1 MGARTANLHAW
12 EQAFKKTYIQEGLL
26 SLLNPSHISRFSLG
40 RLTPLFWVKAA
51 ALVVLPVTA
60 YLVMQHIDIGEV
72 FNPARITQWLSQ
84 AGPWAPFLFM
94 GLMALA
100 VIISPIPSLPLDI
113 AAGAAFGPFL
123 GAAYAVLGAEL
134 GAIISFL
141 IGRAVGREVLT
152 RLLRMNIGFCETCS
166 DHHLAVFVFL
176 SRLLPI
182 FSFDLISYGAGLT
195 NMSLR
200 MFALVTFLGM
210 IPPTL
215 ALTYAGSSVTGGT
228 WLTVVLGLA
237 MVALLLLIPK
247 LVLRFPDSRLVR
259 FLRGGAPV
267 PTPGS
272 TPLQP
277 PTKDIAEEGPR
288 CASCNSP
295 MK

>member
-1 MGARTANLHAW
+1 MR
-12 EQAFKKTYIQEGLL
+12 
-26 SLLNPSHISRFSLG
+26 NPSPNPRFSSR
-40 RLTPLFWVKAA
+40 RLTPLFWIKAA
-51 ALVVLPVTA
+51 ALLILPVA
-60 YLVMQHIDIGEV
+60 VYLAMQNVDVGEV
-72 FNPARITQWLSQ
+72 FNPDRLTRWLSQ
-84 AGPWAPFLFM
+84 AGPSAPFLFM
-94 GLMALA
+94 GLMAVA

-134 GAIISFL
+134 GAIVSFL

-152 RLLRMNIGFCETCS
+152 RLLRMNIAFCETCS

-200 MFALVTFLGM
+200 IFALVTFLGM

-228 WLTVVLGLA
+228 WLTMFLGLA
-237 MVALLLLIPK
+237 TVALLLFIPK
-247 LVLRFPDSRLVR
+247 LVLRFPDSRLVKL
-259 FLRGGAPV
+259 LRGGAPV

-272 TPLQP
+272 TPLRP
-277 PTKDIAEEGPR
+277 PTKDIAEEAPR
-288 CASCNSP
+288 CASCNDP

>member
-1 MGARTANLHAW
+1 M
-12 EQAFKKTYIQEGLL
+12 
-26 SLLNPSHISRFSLG
+26 LNPSPISRFSPKG
-40 RLTPLFWVKAA
+40 LTTIFWVKAA
-51 ALVVLPVTA
+51 VLLALPVAA
-60 YLVMQHIDIGEV
+60 YLVMQHIDIGEI
-72 FNPARITQWLSQ
+72 FHPDRITQWLSR

-113 AAGAAFGPFL
+113 AAGAAFGPLL

-134 GAIISFL
+134 GAIVSFL

-152 RLLRMNIGFCETCS
+152 RLLRMNIAFCEKCS
-166 DHHLAVFVFL
+166 DHHLAIFVFL

-210 IPPTL
+210 IPTTL
-215 ALTYAGSSVTGGT
+215 ALTYAGSYATGGT
-228 WLTVVLGLA
+228 WLTVVLGFA

-247 LVLRFPDSRLVR
+247 LVLRFPDSRLVTL
-259 FLRGGAPV
+259 LRGEALGPALV
-267 PTPGS
+267 S
-272 TPLQP
+272 TPPQP

-288 CASCNSP
+288 CASCHGP

>member
-1 MGARTANLHAW
+1 LAMQHVDVGEVLH
-12 EQAFKKTYIQEGLL
+12 
-26 SLLNPSHISRFSLG
+26 PD
-40 RLTPLFWVKAA
+40 RLT
-51 ALVVLPVTA
+51 
-60 YLVMQHIDIGEV
+60 
-72 FNPARITQWLSQ
+72 RWLSQ
-84 AGPWAPFLFM
+84 AGPPAPFLFM
-94 GLMALA
+94 GLMAVA

-134 GAIISFL
+134 GAIVSFL

-152 RLLRMNIGFCETCS
+152 RLLRMNIAFCEKCS

-215 ALTYAGSSVTGGT
+215 ALTYAGSSVAGGT

-247 LVLRFPDSRLVR
+247 LVLRFPDSRLVKL
-259 FLRGGAPV
+259 LRGGAQV
-267 PTPGS
+267 PTPPF
-272 TPLQP
+272 TPPQA
-277 PTKDIAEEGPR
+277 PTADLVEGPR
-288 CASCNSP
+288 RCDSCNGP
-295 MK
+295 ME

>member
-1 MGARTANLHAW
+1 MRAGVL
-12 EQAFKKTYIQEGLL
+12 KKAHIQEGVLTL
-26 SLLNPSHISRFSLG
+26 PNPTPNPRFSPK
-40 RLTPLFWVKAA
+40 RLSPSFWVKAA
-51 ALVVLPVTA
+51 ALLVLPVA
-60 YLVMQHIDIGEV
+60 VHLAMQHVDVGEV
-72 FNPARITQWLSQ
+72 FNPDRLTRWLSQ
-84 AGPWAPFLFM
+84 AGPSAPFLFM
-94 GLMALA
+94 GLMAVA

-134 GAIISFL
+134 GAIVSFL

-152 RLLRMNIGFCETCS
+152 RLLRMNIAFCEKCS

-237 MVALLLLIPK
+237 MVALLLFIPK
-247 LVLRFPDSRLVR
+247 LVIRFPDSRLVKL
-259 FLRGGAPV
+259 LRGEAPG
-267 PTPGS
+267 PALGS

-277 PTKDIAEEGPR
+277 PTKDIAEEAPR
-288 CASCNSP
+288 CASCNGP

>member
-1 MGARTANLHAW
+1 M
-12 EQAFKKTYIQEGLL
+12 
-26 SLLNPSHISRFSLG
+26 LNPSPISRFSHR
-40 RLTPLFWVKAA
+40 RLTTLLFWVKAA
-51 ALVVLPVTA
+51 ALLVLPIAV
-60 YLVMQHIDIGEV
+60 YLATQHVDVGEV
-72 FNPARITQWLSQ
+72 FNPDRLTQWLSQ
-84 AGPWAPFLFM
+84 AGPSAPFLFM

-141 IGRAVGREVLT
+141 IGRAVGREVLS
-152 RLLRMNIGFCETCS
+152 RLLRMNIAFCEKCS

-237 MVALLLLIPK
+237 MVVLLLLIPK
-247 LVLRFPDSRLVR
+247 LVLRFPDSRFVKL
-259 FLRGGAPV
+259 LRGEAPI

-277 PTKDIAEEGPR
+277 PTKDFAEGAPR
-288 CASCNSP
+288 CASCNGP